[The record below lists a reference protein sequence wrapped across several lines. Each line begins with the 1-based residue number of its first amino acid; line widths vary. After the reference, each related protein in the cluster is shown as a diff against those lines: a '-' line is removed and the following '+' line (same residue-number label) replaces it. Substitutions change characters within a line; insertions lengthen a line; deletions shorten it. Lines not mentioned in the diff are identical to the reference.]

1 MAGGKRMGLATTDE
15 EGAVIAENRQIIF
28 SKMALLEAVLMQ
40 LKKLQQKIPVGKIE
54 GIDVQDGDAVT
65 ATLRLR
71 DLHTNKVHDLPV
83 APEVLAAGLIAFC
96 ADHRIPVPR
105 RAAKSLRMI
114 DGQVA
119 LILELPP
126 RSARLQRREAPHMG

>member
-1 MAGGKRMGLATTDE
+1 MSPEKVTE
-15 EGAVIAENRQIIF
+15 EGAIIAENRQILF

-54 GIDVQDGDAVT
+54 DIDVRDEEKITV
-65 ATLRLR
+65 TLRLR
-71 DLHTNKVHDLPV
+71 DLHTNKLHDLPV
-83 APEVLAAGLIAFC
+83 APEALAAGLIAFC
-96 ADHRIPVPR
+96 LDHRIPVPR

-126 RSARLQRREAPHMG
+126 RSARLQRREALRMG

>member
-1 MAGGKRMGLATTDE
+1 MSTEKIAE
-15 EGAVIAENRQIIF
+15 EGAIIAENRQIVF

-54 GIDVQDGDAVT
+54 DIEAQDGAVVAVT
-65 ATLRLR
+65 LQLR
-71 DLHTNKVHDLPV
+71 DLHTNKLHGLPV
-83 APEVLAAGLIAFC
+83 APEALAAGLIAFC
-96 ADHRIPVPR
+96 LDHRIPVPR

-126 RSARLQRREAPHMG
+126 RSARLQRREALRMG